1 MGVVAVVGI
10 IMFSRLSGACPNSYI
25 LCVSYFMRD
34 DCKRYG
40 CSLFCPVAY
49 MLFSCLVHMFLCFVS

>member
-10 IMFSRLSGACPNSYI
+10 IMFSRLSGACPI

-49 MLFSCLVHMFLCFVS
+49 MLFSCLVHLFLCFVS